1 MVWLRY
7 WGLRRDPFAEEA
19 SCFVSMPSHDEAF
32 ARLVFA
38 IERGHRLVDLEA
50 GAGMGKTTVVRQA
63 LRATRDPRRRAIL
76 IPAAT
81 PALGLFDRMARA
93 IGSGCERP
101 SDRGNLS
108 GPILRGFR
116 SAAIEGIQ
124 VVLVLDQWDTDPGPA
139 VMQDLLALV
148 GSSDNVGP
156 SPTII
161 RSGRALADDDRSRAL
176 SIGLERLT
184 RSEAETFVAGRLA
197 GAGCHDRIFTP
208 RAVGRLHSWSEGVPG
223 TIGEL
228 ASLAMLTA
236 ASQRAEVVTPD
247 LIDGIALR
255 GLVGIDPSLSPH

>member
-7 WGLRRDPFAEEA
+7 WGLSRDPFADGT

-50 GAGMGKTTVVRQA
+50 GAGMGKSTVIRQA
-63 LRATRDPRRRAIL
+63 LHATRDPRRRAIL
-76 IPAAT
+76 IPATT
-81 PALGLFDRMARA
+81 PALGLFDRIAGA
-93 IGSGCERP
+93 IRRGCERP
-101 SDRGNLS
+101 SDRGSPS
-108 GPILRGFR
+108 GPILREFR
-116 SAAIEGIQ
+116 SASIEGTQ
-124 VVLVLDQWDTDPGPA
+124 VVLVLDQWDTDPGPG
-139 VMQDLLALV
+139 VVQDLLALV
-148 GSSDNVGP
+148 GSSDPGGP

-161 RSGRALADDDRSRAL
+161 RSGRALADDDGSRAL

-184 RSEAETFVAGRLA
+184 RTEAETYVAGRLA
-197 GAGCHDRIFTP
+197 SAGCHDRIFTP

-223 TIGEL
+223 TISEL

-236 ASQRAEVVTPD
+236 ASHRAEVITPD

-255 GLVGIDPSLSPH
+255 GLVGIDPSLTPG